1 MTTESNDRPDQQGA
15 SEASRETA
23 VSHAPPVAPSRGGTR
38 TVLAATGI
46 AVGSVLLLGFTFGGG
61 VLLGTNLPD
70 RAPGGPALMSEAVER
85 LQDRLDERRDQRED
99 RRDERRDRLGE
110 HRELHESP
118 SDPST
123 EPSTEP

>member
-46 AVGSVLLLGFTFGGG
+46 AVGSVLLLGAGETVIGQGDDFIAHGDFRGGYARQTA
-61 VLLGTNLPD
+61 VTTQHVARMR
-70 RAPGGPALMSEAVER
+70 RAG
-85 LQDRLDERRDQRED
+85 
-99 RRDERRDRLGE
+99 
-110 HRELHESP
+110 
-118 SDPST
+118 
-123 EPSTEP
+123 